1 MTGFELLLLA
11 VSLCFDTFAVSLGGG
26 MSVRNVRFSKKAR
39 VMAFFACFQAGL
51 LFLGWAIGAS
61 FASFIMDWDHWIA
74 FAILMYIGGKMVV
87 ENFKE
92 GFGKNQKETSQEEEQ
107 KCCCKEKG
115 INLLRTKTLVT
126 MCIATSIDAIA
137 VGASLAF
144 VDILPLQT
152 VFVTLMTFIF
162 TALACYIGIT
172 SGEKIGCR
180 FGAKATFV
188 GGAVLVFIGI
198 KILLEHIIF

>member
-11 VSLCFDTFAVSLGGG
+11 ISLCFDTFAVSLGGG
-26 MSVRNVRFSKKAR
+26 LSVRDVKFSKKA
-39 VMAFFACFQAGL
+39 VIMAFFAFFQAGL
-51 LFLGWAIGAS
+51 LLLGWAVGAS
-61 FASFIMDWDHWIA
+61 FESYITNWDHWIA
-74 FAILMYIGGKMVV
+74 FAILMYIGGKMVI

-92 GFGKNQKETSQEEEQ
+92 GFGKRVEEPNQN
-107 KCCCKEKG
+107 CCCQKKG
-115 INLLRTKTLVT
+115 INLLRYKTLVT

-144 VDILPLQT
+144 ISITTFKLI
-152 VFVTLMTFIF
+152 FVVLMTFLF

-180 FGAKATFV
+180 IGAKASLV
-188 GGAVLVFIGI
+188 GGLVLVIIGL
-198 KILLEHIIF
+198 KIVAEHIFF

>member
-1 MTGFELLLLA
+1 MTGIELLLLA

-26 MSVRNVRFSKKAR
+26 MSVRNVKFSKKAK

-51 LFLGWAIGAS
+51 LFLGWALGAS
-61 FASFIMDWDHWIA
+61 FARYIMNWDHWIA
-74 FAILMYIGGKMVV
+74 FVILMYIGGKMVI
-87 ENFKE
+87 ENYKE
-92 GFGKNQKETSQEEEQ
+92 GFGKKNEESGQDDQQ

-115 INLLRTKTLVT
+115 INLLRRRTLIT

-144 VDILPLQT
+144 VDITPLQT
-152 VFVTLMTFIF
+152 MFVTLMTFLF
-162 TALACYIGIT
+162 TALACYVGIT

-180 FGAKATFV
+180 FGAKATLV
-188 GGAVLVFIGI
+188 GGAVLVIIGL
-198 KILLEHIIF
+198 KILLEHLIF